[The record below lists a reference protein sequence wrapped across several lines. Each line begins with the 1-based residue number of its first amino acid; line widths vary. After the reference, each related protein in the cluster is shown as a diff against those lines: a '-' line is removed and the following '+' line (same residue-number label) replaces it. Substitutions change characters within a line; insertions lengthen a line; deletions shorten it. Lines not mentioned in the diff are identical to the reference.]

1 MYTVILSYL
10 RPAFLMHKNPHRRK
24 NLIIQWM
31 RPIGCKDESMD
42 LKLSL

>member
-10 RPAFLMHKNPHRRK
+10 RPAFLMHKNPHGRK
-24 NLIIQWM
+24 IIQWM